1 MKKSLKWIVLILVL
15 LLSSVAYFYSQTP
28 NKDHYIDKNFPALKE
43 NLTPEEQQQFK
54 ESMSFSLMGKLSE
67 FDLDLLEKG
76 AGNQFGKYYQ
86 HIATEM
92 TGTSLVIGLVREDG
106 TEMIIDT
113 DGTITSQTNVSTK
126 AVVNNEIVEN
136 TIRSYT
142 DKEYNVSELVT
153 EDGLFIVT
161 STGCG
166 PCVMA
171 YPKLNKLTENP
182 AFAKINFVALYRD
195 SFQKINTFKDGS
207 MFQRFGELNEP
218 WVIFSSDELIKKYKI
233 KYDFKTVPFVF
244 IKKDGEIIYQNYGIK
259 IEGIEKELAKL

>member
-1 MKKSLKWIVLILVL
+1 MRKLITLLTFVLCTTLFAQ
-15 LLSSVAYFYSQTP
+15 ST
-28 NKDHYIDKNFPALKE
+28 NKDVYIAQHLPLLKE
-43 NLTPEEQQQFK
+43 NLSNQEYNQFK
-54 ESMSFSLMGKLSE
+54 KSMRFNKEGKLIIQN
-67 FDLDLLEKG
+67 FNLLEKG
-76 AGNQFGKYYQ
+76 AGDQIGVYYQ
-86 HIATEM
+86 YIFSQRSGRIETI
-92 TGTSLVIGLVREDG
+92 SFIKEDG
-106 TEMIIDT
+106 TEMIIAP
-113 DGTITSQTNVSTK
+113 DGTITNKTSVSTK
-126 AVVNNEIVEN
+126 AVANNEIVEN